1 MRKKVTKMVKCI
13 ACGKSVLL
21 STDFGNHSLCKTCA
35 SKVNA
40 SAWKNRDVASIGEL
54 ITNKNNALLLANQNG
69 FSGDAVSAIEKY
81 FDAYINAGYVT
92 TINGKVG
99 QVLKVFGEYCII
111 DTKNEEKKSELASL
125 FYYFTDDDEDDEE
138 DDRSIFEKEKDSI
151 VKGLLTGKIVQTG
164 IGLAASAVIDT
175 QGKEKADE
183 RKSRERRKKREK
195 MIVVGEE
202 RINLV
207 DFSQV
212 DTYLIPD
219 TAKGY
224 LRFIPKGV
232 APNDY
237 FACTYFFFNASNPF
251 ERKKIKAH
259 MDSVRDMLNKKI
271 VTIAKAQEK
280 LAMETRMAQ
289 EATARNNMSVETVNN
304 KDAFEEI
311 RKYKG
316 LLDEGIITEEEF
328 NKMKKE
334 LLGL

>member
-1 MRKKVTKMVKCI
+1 MVKCI

-21 STDFGNHSLCKTCA
+21 STDFGNVSLCKNCA
-35 SKVNA
+35 SKVNV
-40 SAWKNRDVASIGEL
+40 SSWKNRDVASVGEL
-54 ITNKNNALLLANQNG
+54 ISNKNNALQLAAGNG
-69 FSGDAVSAIEKY
+69 FSGEAVSAIEKY
-81 FDAYINAGYVT
+81 FDTYINAGYVT

-99 QVLKVFGEYCII
+99 QILKIFADYCII

-125 FYYFTDDDEDDEE
+125 FYYFTDDDEDDEK
-138 DDRSIFEKEKDSI
+138 DDRTIFEKEKDSI

-175 QGKEKADE
+175 QEKEKADE
-183 RKSRERRKKREK
+183 RKSRERRRKREK
-195 MIVVGEE
+195 LIVVGEE
-202 RINLV
+202 KINLK
-207 DFSQV
+207 DFGYV

-219 TAKGY
+219 TSKGY
-224 LRFIPKGV
+224 LSFIPKGV
-232 APNDY
+232 ASNDY
-237 FACTYFFFNASNPF
+237 YACTYFFFNVSNPF

-259 MDSVRDMLNKKI
+259 MDSIRDMLNERI
-271 VTIAKAQEK
+271 STIEKEQEK
-280 LAMETRMAQ
+280 VAAEARMVQ
-289 EATARNNMSVETVNN
+289 EASVKNNMSVEKSSN

-316 LLDEGIITEEEF
+316 LLDEGIITEDEF

>member
-1 MRKKVTKMVKCI
+1 MVKCI

-21 STDFGNHSLCKTCA
+21 STNFGKYSLCKNCA
-35 SKVNA
+35 SRVNV
-40 SAWKNRDVASIGEL
+40 STWKNRDVSSVGEL
-54 ITNKNNALLLANQNG
+54 VTNKNNALQLANQNE
-69 FSGDAVSAIEKY
+69 FSGEAISAIEKY

-99 QVLKVFGEYCII
+99 QILKIFGDYCII

-125 FYYFTDDDEDDEE
+125 FYYFTDDDDDDDE
-138 DDRSIFEKEKDSI
+138 DDRSIFEREKDSI

-195 MIVVGEE
+195 MIVVGED
-202 RINLV
+202 RVNLI

-212 DTYLIPD
+212 DTYLIPN
-219 TAKGY
+219 TSKGY
-224 LRFIPKGV
+224 LKFVPKGV
-232 APNDY
+232 ASDEY
-237 FACTYFFFNASNPF
+237 YACTYFFFNVSNPF
-251 ERKKIKAH
+251 ERKKIKTH
-259 MDSVRDMLNKKI
+259 MDSIRDMLNEKI
-271 VTIAKAQEK
+271 VTIAKEQEK
-280 LAMETRMAQ
+280 LAMEARMEQ
-289 EATARNNMSVETVNN
+289 EVVVRNSMRAETVSN

-311 RKYKG
+311 RKYKE
-316 LLDEGIITEEEF
+316 LFDEGIITEDEF
-328 NKMKKE
+328 SKMKKE